1 MFIRKSKRLPHIV
14 IAALLLTMTAW
25 LLPGELTV
33 EKAEAAVTLKDP
45 VIVKDSSM
53 ESGQKVTWDCIYFG
67 IYPQREVIADE
78 ASYDAIFRGND
89 SETGYYNKDTDVIED
104 AALFSKLENATGWD
118 SNGDITID
126 GSKYRRMKKSDATYG
141 TSESDYYYNW
151 KDATLYH
158 YFKYEPIKW
167 RVLDVNGTDAF
178 LLADRALDDQPYLD
192 DHPYNKEW
200 VSVTWEKST
209 MRSWL
214 NGYGS
219 SENTS
224 GTDYTGSNFIN
235 SAFTSSQRNAVKTT
249 DVVNKD
255 NISYG
260 TEGGNDTKDKV
271 FLLSESEVYNTTE
284 AKSYGFL
291 KARGTFDEGRGS
303 RSSTYA
309 KAMGVYTSI
318 GNCFWWLRSP
328 GKYTYYAA
336 NVGLNGYV
344 DHNGDGVGNLSNA
357 VRPALHL
364 DISSSDLWSYAG
376 TVCSYVAVD
385 NITLDK
391 SSLTLKKGLSE
402 RLSATILPS
411 DATNKDV
418 IWTSDN
424 ENVATVSTY
433 GTVTAV
439 SEGTANITATTVDVG
454 LSAHCRVAVYIAVD
468 NITLN
473 QSSLTLE
480 KGTSEKLS
488 AMISPSDATNK
499 EVTWTSKNEDVA
511 MVSSNGCV
519 TAVSEGTAIIMATA
533 VDGGKVARC
542 RIKVIDST
550 YKPAVKLKKPSIA
563 KDPSMESGQKVT
575 WDCIYFGSYP
585 QREVIASEKKYDAI
599 YKGDY
604 YGIGYYNKDTD
615 VIVDAALFSN
625 LENATNWNSSGDNN
639 LNGSKYRRMKKQD
652 ATNANSGDI
661 NSYNWKDSSS
671 YHYFKYEPI
680 KWRVL
685 DVTGR
690 DVLLLA
696 DKALDNQKYSGSD
709 TTWEKS
715 ALRNWLNGYGSSENT
730 RRNFIKSAFTS
741 SQISD
746 VKTTYVENKD
756 NINYGTSGGNDTQ
769 DKVFLLSES
778 EVYGTADSESYG
790 FIKGIS
796 NDESRMSQSSTYA
809 KAMGTW
815 NDSSTYAGN
824 CHWGLRSP
832 GYFAELIAY
841 IDSNGYV
848 SCRGCDGDSEGGYE
862 YIDYYGI
869 RPSVNLDISSSDS
882 WSYAGTV
889 CSDGTVSSK
898 TSIDLGKCKATLSST
913 KYTYN
918 GKTKKPSVTVSYEN
932 SKIKKGTD
940 YTVAYTGSCKAVGKY
955 KVVVKGTGDFKGTK
969 TLYFTINPKST
980 SLSTLTAA
988 KKGFTAKWKK
998 QSTQASGYQI
1008 MYATNSKFT
1017 SGKKT
1022 VTVSSNKTTS
1032 KKITKLKAKKKY
1044 YVKVRT
1050 YKKVGS
1056 TKYHSSWSKVK
1067 TVKTK

>member
-53 ESGQKVTWDCIYFG
+53 TSGQKVTWDCIYFG
-67 IYPQREVIADE
+67 SYPQREVIADE

-118 SNGDITID
+118 SNGDITLSGD
-126 GSKYRRMKKSDATYG
+126 KYRRMKKSDATFEMSGY
-141 TSESDYYYNW
+141 DYYYKW
-151 KDATLYH
+151 KNSSSYH

-178 LLADRALDDQPYLD
+178 LLADRALDDQPY
-192 DHPYNKEW
+192 NKEW

-219 SENTS
+219 SENTY

-255 NISYG
+255 NINYG

-271 FLLSESEVYNTTE
+271 FLLSESEVYDTTE
-284 AKSYGFL
+284 AESYGFV
-291 KARGTFDEGRGS
+291 KVKSTYDEGRRS
-303 RSSTYA
+303 KSSTYA
-309 KAMGVYTSI
+309 KAMGAYSDRSSTYS
-318 GNCFWWLRSP
+318 GNCWWWLRSP
-328 GKYTYYAA
+328 GSNTTYAA
-336 NVGLNGYV
+336 NVSYNGYV
-344 DHNGDGVGNLSNA
+344 YYHGSSVDDYNYA

-376 TVCSYVAVD
+376 TVCS
-385 NITLDK
+385 
-391 SSLTLKKGLSE
+391 
-402 RLSATILPS
+402 
-411 DATNKDV
+411 
-418 IWTSDN
+418 
-424 ENVATVSTY
+424 
-433 GTVTAV
+433 
-439 SEGTANITATTVDVG
+439 
-454 LSAHCRVAVYIAVD
+454 
-468 NITLN
+468 
-473 QSSLTLE
+473 
-480 KGTSEKLS
+480 
-488 AMISPSDATNK
+488 
-499 EVTWTSKNEDVA
+499 
-511 MVSSNGCV
+511 
-519 TAVSEGTAIIMATA
+519 
-533 VDGGKVARC
+533 
-542 RIKVIDST
+542 
-550 YKPAVKLKKPSIA
+550 
-563 KDPSMESGQKVT
+563 
-575 WDCIYFGSYP
+575 
-585 QREVIASEKKYDAI
+585 
-599 YKGDY
+599 
-604 YGIGYYNKDTD
+604 
-615 VIVDAALFSN
+615 
-625 LENATNWNSSGDNN
+625 
-639 LNGSKYRRMKKQD
+639 
-652 ATNANSGDI
+652 
-661 NSYNWKDSSS
+661 
-671 YHYFKYEPI
+671 
-680 KWRVL
+680 
-685 DVTGR
+685 
-690 DVLLLA
+690 
-696 DKALDNQKYSGSD
+696 
-709 TTWEKS
+709 
-715 ALRNWLNGYGSSENT
+715 
-730 RRNFIKSAFTS
+730 
-741 SQISD
+741 
-746 VKTTYVENKD
+746 
-756 NINYGTSGGNDTQ
+756 
-769 DKVFLLSES
+769 
-778 EVYGTADSESYG
+778 
-790 FIKGIS
+790 
-796 NDESRMSQSSTYA
+796 DE
-809 KAMGTW
+809 
-815 NDSSTYAGN
+815 
-824 CHWGLRSP
+824 
-832 GYFAELIAY
+832 
-841 IDSNGYV
+841 
-848 SCRGCDGDSEGGYE
+848 
-862 YIDYYGI
+862 
-869 RPSVNLDISSSDS
+869 
-882 WSYAGTV
+882 
-889 CSDGTVSSK
+889 TVSSK

-998 QSTQASGYQI
+998 QSTQTSGYQI

-1056 TKYHSSWSKVK
+1056 TKYYSSWSKVK